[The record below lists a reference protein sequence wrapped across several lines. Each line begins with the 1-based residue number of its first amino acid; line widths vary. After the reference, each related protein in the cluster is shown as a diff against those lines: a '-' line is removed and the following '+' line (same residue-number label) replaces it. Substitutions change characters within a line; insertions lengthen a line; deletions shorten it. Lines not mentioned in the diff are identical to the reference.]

1 MADDKARLGGKNERV
16 EIVLA
21 SGETFWRLSES
32 KYEGRHPIAAIFQA
46 NGLQPSVVYENG
58 LRRLVDPVYFAGKTY
73 VLPAWSEVEDLER
86 QFYETMDSQH
96 PPTEN
101 LVRENQ
107 AAAGD
112 SNRIVN
118 DKSERSFVTLNW
130 DQTLYAVAQK
140 KYGTAIPIEAI
151 YEINAMLPTV
161 QDGPSGKSLQEPVY
175 PGGKTYWLPAGSEI
189 KTLTAKYKEKVK
201 DLMK

>member
-1 MADDKARLGGKNERV
+1 MADDNARLGGKNERV

-58 LRRLVDPVYFAGKTY
+58 LRRLVDPVYLAGSTY

-101 LVRENQ
+101 LEHEN
-107 AAAGD
+107 
-112 SNRIVN
+112 N
-118 DKSERSFVTLNW
+118 DNTERSFVTLNW

-140 KYGTAIPIEAI
+140 KYGSEIPIEAI

-161 QDGPSGKSLQEPVY
+161 QDGPSGKSLREPVY
-175 PGGKTYWLPAGSEI
+175 PGGKTYWLPAGREI
-189 KTLTAKYKEKVK
+189 KTLTEKYREKVK
-201 DLMK
+201 ALMK